1 MDAKNLYTRQAA
13 AFRNEMRQTC
23 AALVGIV
30 QGVLADGELH
40 DREIRFLNE
49 WLSQAENVSLVWPGQ
64 VIHAQVKQIL
74 ADGLVSPE
82 ERAHLIR
89 TLEALLGGAL
99 DELAETPRVT
109 TLAFDDV
116 VTIEHRDR
124 SFCFTGDFVFGP
136 RGICEKAVLAR
147 GGSISGVSKKLH
159 YLVVG
164 GLGSPEWKHGVFGTK
179 IEKAME
185 HKQNGTGL
193 KVVHE
198 DAWASAL
205 SSAPV

>member
-1 MDAKNLYTRQAA
+1 MNAKALYTRQAA

-23 AALVGIV
+23 AALVGLVEGI
-30 QGVLADGELH
+30 LADGELQ
-40 DREIRFLNE
+40 DREIHFLDE
-49 WLSQAENVSLVWPGQ
+49 WLTQAENVSLLWPGS

-74 ADGLVSPE
+74 ADGVVTSE
-82 ERAHLIR
+82 ERTHLTR

-99 DELAETPRVT
+99 DGLAETPRVT
-109 TLAFDDV
+109 SLAFDQ
-116 VTIEHRDR
+116 TTEIECSAR

-136 RGICEKAVLAR
+136 RSVCEQAVILR
-147 GGSISGVSKKLH
+147 GGSIGGVSKKLH

-185 HKQNGTGL
+185 HKQNGVGL
-193 KVVHE
+193 KIVHE
-198 DAWASAL
+198 DAWAAAL
-205 SSAPV
+205 R